1 MRVYYNYNNVVIDN
15 YILKILGIFVFLDVY
30 LKYVKDIKIKIIE
43 FDLIKY
49 RVRFEIV
56 IGFLKVVK
64 IIDKVIEV
72 ICKSENFK

>member
-15 YILKILGIFVFLDVY
+15 YILKMLGIFVFLDVY
-30 LKYVKDIKIKIIE
+30 LKHVKDIKIKIIE
-43 FDLIKY
+43 FDLNKY

-72 ICKSENFK
+72 IRKSENFK

>member
-15 YILKILGIFVFLDVY
+15 YILKMLGIFVFLDVY

-49 RVRFEIV
+49 RERFEIV

-64 IIDKVIEV
+64 IFDKVIEV